1 MVHHFEP
8 TRYHTTIGT
17 HEPALRVKDGDTVI
31 TTTVDAR
38 GKDRT
43 DKPVT
48 PPGNPQTGPFH
59 VEGAEPGD
67 TLAVHLDRLTPN
79 RPFGWTRPLVAAN
92 VLDPDYV
99 RETAG
104 EIENPV
110 NLCLW
115 EMDLDRRTVTLVEPG
130 DTRLGRLT
138 LPMAP
143 MAGCF
148 GVAPPGGQ
156 AISTATSSSHGGN
169 MDYRGFVEGVTVYFP
184 VFASGALFH
193 IGDGHALQ
201 GDGEIVGTGIEIS
214 FDAQFTFRL
223 LKGEAKRLAPGEKT
237 GTTCSRPATPGHST
251 SASSMRPRRCCAGY
265 RPTTASIPGRPTPSS
280 ASASSTTWAT
290 CTIQPTPWCA
300 RSGKICSKVWVST
313 PVRYTPSCLLNNCHH
328 TEWRLSCIDL
338 RDTWP
343 GLQAREPV
351 SDAASPWAWP
361 MRVWT

>member
-8 TRYHTTIGT
+8 TRYQTTIGS
-17 HEPALRVKDGDTVI
+17 HEPALYVKDGDTVN
-31 TTTVDAR
+31 TSTVDAR

-43 DKPVT
+43 DTPVT

-79 RPFGWTRPLVAAN
+79 RQYGWTRPLVAAN

-99 RETAG
+99 RTTAG
-104 EIENPV
+104 EIENPDD
-110 NLCLW
+110 LCRW

-130 DTRLGRLT
+130 NTRLGRLT

-143 MAGCF
+143 MTGCF
-148 GVAPPGGQ
+148 GVAPRGGQ

-214 FDAQFTFRL
+214 FDVQFTFRL
-223 LKGEAKRLAPGEKT
+223 LKEKHSAWPRGENEDYLFTAGNARPLDQCVQHA
-237 GTTCSRPATPGHST
+237 TTE
-251 SASSMRPRRCCAGY
+251 M
-265 RPTTASIPGRPTPSS
+265 
-280 ASASSTTWAT
+280 
-290 CTIQPTPWCA
+290 
-300 RSGKICSKVWVST
+300 
-313 PVRYTPSCLLNNCHH
+313 
-328 TEWRLSCIDL
+328 L
-338 RDTWP
+338 RW
-343 GLQAREPV
+343 LQA
-351 SDAASPWAWP
+351 DYGLDP
-361 MRVWT
+361 MPAHTLLGQCVEYDMGNVFDPAYTMVCKIRKDLLEGLGIDTRSIHAELTGK